1 MRTEK
6 RGVDLTKVSR
16 SITGHGSG
24 FVQPGHAG
32 SDQEGITMNLRHFI
46 RITATLGVAALIAG
60 CGESAPPGAAS
71 APPSV
76 PVAEVVVRPVT
87 PYAEFTG
94 SLTAVEQVELRP
106 RVAGYIQDVTVPEG
120 RLVEKGQQLFLID
133 PRVFKAAQDAA
144 RARLREAEAAAL
156 LARTE
161 HERAELLYA
170 RKVVARERLD
180 SAIASR
186 NASKAQVDAAR
197 AAPRRGAT
205 GSRLHAGDGTDRR
218 ACRAYPGHRGQLRH
232 QWRHRADQH
241 RLGRSAVR
249 VLRCRRAHL
258 PAGPGADPRQGRR
271 AGPPRVKVALLT
283 DESYGRSSRLDFLAN
298 AADRGTGTVR
308 VRAVVDNPDGQLT
321 PGLFAKV
328 RLETGKPREQ
338 VLVADHSIGTDQGRR
353 YVLVVDEGNKT
364 QYRPVE
370 LGPMVDGGSSARAC
384 SRASASSS
392 RPGAAGHADH
402 AAPCGN
408 RWHARRPVEDRG
420 AAQ

>member
-1 MRTEK
+1 
-6 RGVDLTKVSR
+6 
-16 SITGHGSG
+16 
-24 FVQPGHAG
+24 
-32 SDQEGITMNLRHFI
+32 MNLRHFI
-46 RITATLGVAALIAG
+46 RITATPGVAALIAG

-197 AAPRRGAT
+197 AALDAAQLDLGFTRVTAPIGGRVGHIQVTEGNYVTNGVTALTSIVSVDPLYVYFDVDERTYLQALAPTRGREGEQA
-205 GSRLHAGDGTDRR
+205 
-218 ACRAYPGHRGQLRH
+218 
-232 QWRHRADQH
+232 
-241 RLGRSAVR
+241 
-249 VLRCRRAHL
+249 
-258 PAGPGADPRQGRR
+258 
-271 AGPPRVKVALLT
+271 PRVKVALLT

-321 PGLFAKV
+321 PGCSPRSGWRPASLASRCWSPTIPSAPTRAGAMCWSSTKAT
-328 RLETGKPREQ
+328 RPSTGRWN
-338 VLVADHSIGTDQGRR
+338 SGRWS
-353 YVLVVDEGNKT
+353 T
-364 QYRPVE
+364 AC
-370 LGPMVDGGSSARAC
+370 GSSARAC

-392 RPGAAGHADH
+392 RA
-402 AAPCGN
+402 
-408 RWHARRPVEDRG
+408 
-420 AAQ
+420 

>member
-1 MRTEK
+1 
-6 RGVDLTKVSR
+6 
-16 SITGHGSG
+16 
-24 FVQPGHAG
+24 
-32 SDQEGITMNLRHFI
+32 MNLRHFI

-197 AAPRRGAT
+197 AA
-205 GSRLHAGDGTDRR
+205 
-218 ACRAYPGHRGQLRH
+218 
-232 QWRHRADQH
+232 
-241 RLGRSAVR
+241 
-249 VLRCRRAHL
+249 
-258 PAGPGADPRQGRR
+258 
-271 AGPPRVKVALLT
+271 
-283 DESYGRSSRLDFLAN
+283 LD
-298 AADRGTGTVR
+298 
-308 VRAVVDNPDGQLT
+308 
-321 PGLFAKV
+321 
-328 RLETGKPREQ
+328 
-338 VLVADHSIGTDQGRR
+338 
-353 YVLVVDEGNKT
+353 
-364 QYRPVE
+364 
-370 LGPMVDGGSSARAC
+370 
-384 SRASASSS
+384 
-392 RPGAAGHADH
+392 
-402 AAPCGN
+402 
-408 RWHARRPVEDRG
+408 
-420 AAQ
+420 AAQLDLGFTRVTAPIGGRVGHIQVTEGTTSPMASPR

>member
-1 MRTEK
+1 
-6 RGVDLTKVSR
+6 
-16 SITGHGSG
+16 
-24 FVQPGHAG
+24 
-32 SDQEGITMNLRHFI
+32 MNLRHFI

-197 AAPRRGAT
+197 AALDAAQLDLGFTRVTAPIGGRVGHIQVTEGNYVTNGVTALTSIVSVDPLYVYFDVDERTYLQALAPTRGREGEQAP
-205 GSRLHAGDGTDRR
+205 GSR
-218 ACRAYPGHRGQLRH
+218 
-232 QWRHRADQH
+232 WRCSPTSPMDE
-241 RLGRSAVR
+241 AV
-249 VLRCRRAHL
+249 ASISS
-258 PAGPGADPRQGRR
+258 PMPPTAGPARSGFGRWSTTR
-271 AGPPRVKVALLT
+271 
-283 DESYGRSSRLDFLAN
+283 
-298 AADRGTGTVR
+298 TG
-308 VRAVVDNPDGQLT
+308 N
-321 PGLFAKV
+321 
-328 RLETGKPREQ
+328 
-338 VLVADHSIGTDQGRR
+338 
-353 YVLVVDEGNKT
+353 
-364 QYRPVE
+364 
-370 LGPMVDGGSSARAC
+370 
-384 SRASASSS
+384 
-392 RPGAAGHADH
+392 
-402 AAPCGN
+402 
-408 RWHARRPVEDRG
+408 
-420 AAQ
+420 